1 VGKEQQ
7 VVAVI
12 PARYGSSRLPG
23 KPLASIAGKPMIVRV
38 LERAAAIRGIEKV
51 VAATDSEAIA
61 EVVEEAGFRA
71 VMTSPDHPSGTDRIA
86 EAMEILGA
94 GGDTIVVNIQGDQP
108 LVEETPVQKM
118 LKLLERGEFQMTTC
132 ATPIPKEEV
141 ANPNRV
147 KVVVGSDGR
156 ALYFSRSPIPF
167 DRDGIMEE
175 AGGQYLRHLGLYAY
189 RNQFLQR
196 FVSLPQGKLERI
208 EQLEQLRALEN
219 GYSIGVALVDSAPPE
234 VDTPEDLQVVEK
246 ILSK

>member
-1 VGKEQQ
+1 MGKEQQ